1 MIFGWNYSIIRSL
14 CFIEFLILLLRQHLN
29 SNDPTSS
36 PDIPSTNSES
46 AVVSSSPS
54 TPTTP
59 SSLSGRLQDL
69 VWQLINTKRNKL
81 NRDSN
86 ETSEVSNDNENR
98 RHSVT
103 SASSIEDRLQTENN
117 DANISDNSEA
127 IPSPSALLSKYR
139 NRLTADENLTPLDLY
154 KRNKLRQRNKIAAT
168 KCRIKRK
175 AQHQLLFLV
184 RKIIKFFCES
194 TYYHFIKCNVTYSY
208 YHFDIY
214 FYFRNI
220 MY

>member
-1 MIFGWNYSIIRSL
+1 MIKL
-14 CFIEFLILLLRQHLN
+14 LIHFLRQHLI

-46 AVVSSSPS
+46 ALVSSSPS

-69 VWQLINTKRNKL
+69 VSQLINTKRSKL

-86 ETSEVSNDNENR
+86 ETLEVSNENR

-103 SASSIEDRLQTENN
+103 SISSTDERLQTENN
-117 DANISDNSEA
+117 DSNISDNSEA
-127 IPSPSALLSKYR
+127 IPSPSALLIKYR

-184 RKIIKFFCES
+184 RNIVYFFFELIHCFS
-194 TYYHFIKCNVTYSY
+194 KRYQHL
-208 YHFDIY
+208 
-214 FYFRNI
+214 
-220 MY
+220 